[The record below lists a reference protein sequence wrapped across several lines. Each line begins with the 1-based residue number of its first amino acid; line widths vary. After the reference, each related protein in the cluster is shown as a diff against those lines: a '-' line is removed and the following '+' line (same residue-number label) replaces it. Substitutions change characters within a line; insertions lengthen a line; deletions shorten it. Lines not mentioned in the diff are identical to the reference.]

1 MENTIRRNL
10 ALGQSTWVDYI
21 SRDMLVNGELDRLVR
36 DGVTGLTSNPTIF
49 EKAISGSTDYDEAL
63 AALSREG
70 KSPTQIF
77 EALAVEDIRAAAQ
90 ALRSVYDAAGGR
102 DGFVSLE
109 VAPTLAY
116 DTEGTVRDARRL
128 WSAVGEPNVMI
139 KVPGTPEGLPAI
151 TQLIGEGINVNVTL
165 IFALDSYRR
174 VMDAYVSGLQA
185 LAQRGGEL
193 GRVASVASFFVSRV
207 DTAVDNALEKTGA
220 DASLQGKAAV
230 ANAQAAYALFK
241 ERFARDDFAA
251 LQAQGAQVQRPLWA
265 STSTKN
271 PAYPDTLY
279 IDNLIGPYSV
289 NTMPP
294 DTLQATLDHGVSAL
308 TLEGT
313 EREAHNTLAALK
325 DAGVDMDAVT
335 DKLLSD
341 GVDAFA
347 GSYRQL
353 LDSIEAKCGLLA
365 QARS

>member
-21 SRDMLVNGELDRLVR
+21 RRDMLVNGELARLVE

-49 EKAISGSTDYDEAL
+49 EKAISGSPDYDESL

-70 KSPTQIF
+70 KSPAQIF

-102 DGFVSLE
+102 DGFVSIE

-128 WSAVGEPNVMI
+128 WEAVDEPNVMI

-151 TQLIGEGINVNVTL
+151 TQLIGEGVNVNVTL
-165 IFALDSYRR
+165 IFALDAYQR
-174 VMDAYVSGLQA
+174 VMDAYIAGLQA
-185 LAQRGGEL
+185 LAQRGGQLE
-193 GRVASVASFFVSRV
+193 RVGSVASFFVSRV
-207 DTAVDNALEKTGA
+207 GTAVDGALEKSGA
-220 DASLQGKAAV
+220 DSSLQGKAAI
-230 ANAQAAYALFK
+230 ANARAAYALFK
-241 ERFARDDFAA
+241 ERFARDDSAA
-251 LQAQGAQVQRPLWA
+251 LRAQGAQVQRPLWA

-279 IDNLIGPYSV
+279 VDNLIGPDSV
-289 NTMPP
+289 NTMPL

-308 TLEGT
+308 TLDGT
-313 EREAHNTLAALK
+313 EEEANATLAALAT
-325 DAGVDMDAVT
+325 AGVDMDAVT

-341 GVDAFA
+341 GVEAFA

-353 LDSIEAKCGLLA
+353 LESIDAKCGLLA